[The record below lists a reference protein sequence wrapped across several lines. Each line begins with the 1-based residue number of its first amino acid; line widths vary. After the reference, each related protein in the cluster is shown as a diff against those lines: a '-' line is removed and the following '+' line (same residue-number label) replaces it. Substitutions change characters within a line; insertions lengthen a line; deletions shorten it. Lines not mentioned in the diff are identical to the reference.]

1 MSPDYAAIAA
11 SFRASM
17 PRGAETAVF
26 RIDGLDRLGIP
37 VVQANLLS
45 ADRPTI
51 IGHGYGLTEAE
62 AATGA
67 LGELCEEV
75 HVGSWVMRQQ
85 PVHASYASL
94 RARLGA
100 RGVADPLTLCLP
112 AGSEY
117 DPNAMHAWLPMR
129 RYPSD
134 EAVLVPLEWLAI
146 ASYQLR
152 GATALITP
160 ITNGLGAGL
169 DLAHALAH
177 GLMEL
182 LQRDGNVLTYRA
194 FDAGRVVRLD
204 AALPD
209 DVAALLGQLRAA
221 GIDVTVKLAATDF
234 GIANLYVV
242 GDDRGPVS
250 QPIQVTAC
258 GEAAH
263 PDRTRG
269 LRKAVLEFI
278 GSRSRK
284 VATHGPVE
292 TLRRVLPEA
301 SFARQMA
308 VAEEGGEEAR
318 ALQTMA
324 DWIGQDTAELRRR
337 LVDVFARHSET
348 AFSSLPNAAADTMEP
363 SAARLDWLAGKLAEA
378 GHEILWVDCSPPG
391 SPVRAVK
398 LVVPG
403 LESETMSYGRIGWRG
418 VARLRARD
426 DALVA
431 DRPRAGFAPVRMRP
445 EDAARAGGAAFLDLG
460 SIARRVEAVYPL
472 YREANPFS
480 AQLARAR
487 AAGGARAAG
496 MPS

>member
-1 MSPDYAAIAA
+1 MTPDYAAIAET
-11 SFRASM
+11 FRDSL
-17 PRGAETAVF
+17 PRTAETTLF
-26 RIDGLDRLGIP
+26 RIDALDRLGIP
-37 VVQANLLS
+37 VMQANSLS
-45 ADRPTI
+45 PDRPTI
-51 IGHGYGLTEAE
+51 VGHGYGLAEAE

-75 HVGSWVMRQQ
+75 HVGAWVVRQE
-85 PVHASYASL
+85 PVVASYDSL
-94 RARLGA
+94 VARLGA

-112 AGSEY
+112 AGSDY
-117 DPNAMHAWLPMR
+117 RPDQPRAWLPAR

-146 ASYQLR
+146 ASYQLGGR
-152 GATALITP
+152 EPLITP

-169 DLAHALAH
+169 DLDHALAH

-194 FDAGRVVRLD
+194 FDEGRVIRFD
-204 AALPD
+204 EALPD
-209 DVAALLGQLRAA
+209 DTVALLDLLRGA
-221 GIDVTVKLAATDF
+221 GIDVTIKLAATDF

-242 GDDRGPVS
+242 GDDPDPS
-250 QPIQVTAC
+250 QPIQITAC

-263 PDRTRG
+263 PDRLRG

-301 SFARQMA
+301 SFKRQMA
-308 VAEEGGEEAR
+308 VAEAGGEEAR
-318 ALQTMA
+318 ALDTMA
-324 DWIGQDTAELRRR
+324 DWIGQDTRELRRR
-337 LVDVFARHSET
+337 LADNVFVRRSEV
-348 AFSSLPNAAADTMEP
+348 AFSSLPNAPAVSMDS
-363 SAARLDWLAGKLAEA
+363 SAARLAWLADKLAA
-378 GHEILWVDCSPPG
+378 SGHEILWVDCSPPG

-398 LVVPG
+398 VVVPG
-403 LESETMSYGRIGWRG
+403 LESETMSYHRIGWRG
-418 VARLRARD
+418 VARLRARE
-426 DALVA
+426 DALIS
-431 DRPRAGFAPVRMRP
+431 DRPATGFAPVRMRA
-445 EDAARAGGAAFLDLG
+445 EDAARAGGEAFLDVG
-460 SIARRVEAVYPL
+460 AIDRRVEAVYPL

-487 AAGGARAAG
+487 LKK
-496 MPS
+496 S

>member
-1 MSPDYAAIAA
+1 MIPDHASIAE

-17 PRGAETAVF
+17 PRDAETTLF

-37 VVQANLLS
+37 VMQANLLS

-51 IGHGYGLTEAE
+51 IGHGYGLSEAE

-85 PVHASYASL
+85 PIEASYASL

-112 AGSEY
+112 AGSTY
-117 DPNAMHAWLPMR
+117 DADATRAWLPMR

-146 ASYQLR
+146 APYQLR
-152 GATALITP
+152 GRDALITP

-194 FDAGRVVRLD
+194 FDAGRAVRLD
-204 AALPD
+204 APLPD
-209 DVAALLGQLRAA
+209 DVAALLERLRGA
-221 GIDVTVKLAATDF
+221 GIDVAVKLAATDF

-250 QPIQVTAC
+250 QPIQITAC

-263 PDRTRG
+263 PDRVRG

-308 VAEEGGEEAR
+308 VAEQGGEEAR

-324 DWIGQDTAELRRR
+324 DWIGQDAAELRGR
-337 LVDVFARHSET
+337 LADVFARRSQT
-348 AFSSLPNAAADTMEP
+348 AFSSLPDAAAGTMEP
-363 SAARLDWLAGKLAEA
+363 STARLEWLARTLAAA
-378 GHEILWVDCSPPG
+378 GHEILWVDCSPPH

-418 VARLRARD
+418 VARLRGRD

-431 DRPRAGFAPVRMRP
+431 DRARDGFAPVRLRP
-445 EDAARAGGAAFLDLG
+445 EDAARAGGAAFLDLDA
-460 SIARRVEAVYPL
+460 IARRVEAVYPL

-487 AAGGARAAG
+487 ALGTR
-496 MPS
+496 S